1 MIRDEFEK
9 LFPVP
14 HPAEWNKQLG
24 CYSPAYQSD
33 PALANL
39 AVRVANSQNQL
50 WQGFQSGHAAGLER
64 AAAICDNAD
73 KSAHP
78 ADLADAIRAM
88 KEQKK

>member
-1 MIRDEFEK
+1 MSLRDQFDQWVK
-9 LFPVP
+9 DRRPDKY
-14 HPAEWNKQLG
+14 PAEWE
-24 CYSPAYQSD
+24 A
-33 PALANL
+33 
-39 AVRVANSQNQL
+39 
-50 WQGFQSGHAAGLER
+50 FQAGHAAGLED